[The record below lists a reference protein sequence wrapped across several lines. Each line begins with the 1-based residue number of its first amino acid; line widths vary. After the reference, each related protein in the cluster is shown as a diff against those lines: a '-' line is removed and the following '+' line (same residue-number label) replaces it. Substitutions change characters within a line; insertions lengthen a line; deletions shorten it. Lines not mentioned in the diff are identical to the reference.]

1 MKYLIIVVLF
11 CSCNS
16 MSVNDDADKNRKTGY
31 GIQKVKVDKC
41 EYILFNHVEKA
52 ALVHAG
58 DCSNPNHSK

>member
-1 MKYLIIVVLF
+1 
-11 CSCNS
+11 